1 MSEEKPLVPEGAEA
15 GKPAP
20 QPEAIKPVEASAK
33 PVDAAAR
40 PADAAAANP
49 GEPAAARPAPAAP
62 SPDKPARAA
71 PATAVPA
78 GDKPASAAPA
88 AAAPAPKPAP
98 PPVIKAVDPAK
109 GKSITAADGKPSL
122 RRFLGDAFSLFKGMD
137 ITLRYIRKPS
147 RVVTREYPENR
158 ETLKF
163 PERFRGQVVMP
174 HDEKNEH
181 TCTAC
186 TLCEKA
192 CPNGSISILTTK
204 NIASKRVLGAFVYRL
219 SSCTLCN
226 LCIEACPF
234 DAIRM
239 GHGFEMAAYSRDPL
253 DLILNKTEGR

>member
-1 MSEEKPLVPEGAEA
+1 MSEELPSPANNPEPA
-15 GKPAP
+15 KPAAP
-20 QPEAIKPVEASAK
+20 VGAKPAEPVSAK
-33 PVDAAAR
+33 PAEPSAAK
-40 PADAAAANP
+40 PV
-49 GEPAAARPAPAAP
+49 AAP
-62 SPDKPARAA
+62 SEPGEAK
-71 PATAVPA
+71 
-78 GDKPASAAPA
+78 SAAPA
-88 AAAPAPKPAP
+88 AAPASAPPSPPAAAKPAEPPAAKAPPAP
-98 PPVIKAVDPAK
+98 PPPPLKAVDPGR
-109 GKSITAADGKPSL
+109 GKSVEAADEKPSL
-122 RRFLGDAFSLFKGMD
+122 RRFLGDAFSLIKGMNV
-137 ITLRYIRKPS
+137 TFRYIRKPS
-147 RVVTREYPENR
+147 RTVTREYPENR
-158 ETLKF
+158 DTLKF

-174 HDEKNEH
+174 HDDNGDH

-239 GHGFEMAAYSRDPL
+239 GHGFEMATYSREPL